1 MESAMAE
8 RQQGFSLIETLVALA
23 LLALV
28 TGAVYSSYTTSMAG
42 AEESARAA
50 LATRFAQSKL
60 EEISAGGLVLAG
72 EQQGESADG
81 FSWQVTV
88 SPLEDEDMAVEQA
101 FGGTAPQAAL
111 VTVTVGWRG
120 RGKDRSVALTTVR
133 LAGAGGGR

>member
-1 MESAMAE
+1 MAD

-28 TGAVYSSYTTSMAG
+28 TGVVYSSYTHSMVG

-60 EEISAGGLVLAG
+60 EEISAGGLVQAG
-72 EQQGESADG
+72 EQQGESEDG
-81 FSWQVTV
+81 FSWRVTV
-88 SPLEDEDMAVEQA
+88 SPLEDADAAAEQGL
-101 FGGTAPQAAL
+101 GGSVPQAAL

-120 RGKDRSVALTTVR
+120 QQKTHSMALTTVR
-133 LAGAGGGR
+133 LANAGGGR